1 MAAGS
6 FLTGGKLNENM
17 IGWTC
22 RLAIQLMILKGGT
35 HHERYNQ
42 GHGGAPEHTQF

>member
-22 RLAIQLMILKGGT
+22 RLAIQLMIL
-35 HHERYNQ
+35 
-42 GHGGAPEHTQF
+42 HGGAPEYTQLQAGNAA